1 MMKMRIA
8 AVAASG
14 AIALAIA
21 GCASQTAD
29 VGMTDGEIMAAIEQ
43 GDADTLAKAKAATK
57 QAVDDA
63 VAGID
68 GLTDEERADLKA
80 DIMAEVEKRL
90 SEVGGT
96 VVNRYVT
103 EEYPTYTTQ
112 EGDTYVTEENTFV
125 TQGEEKPPRI
135 EDGVSIPAEW
145 EVGDT
150 FVDSDGCVFTV
161 ESVEAHAY
169 NFAEDT
175 PYAGGGYAY
184 RIEVEVAGSFVEKEH
199 DPSVGHSMHSGWPL
213 PVSMVMHPYDVLMS
227 GGSASCD
234 YDDHTFENT
243 YTMNVNML
251 PERVYAVAEE

>member
-1 MMKMRIA
+1 MKMRIA

-21 GCASQTAD
+21 GCASQPAD

-103 EEYPTYTTQ
+103 EE
-112 EGDTYVTEENTFV
+112 
-125 TQGEEKPPRI
+125 
-135 EDGVSIPAEW
+135 
-145 EVGDT
+145 
-150 FVDSDGCVFTV
+150 
-161 ESVEAHAY
+161 
-169 NFAEDT
+169 
-175 PYAGGGYAY
+175 
-184 RIEVEVAGSFVEKEH
+184 
-199 DPSVGHSMHSGWPL
+199 
-213 PVSMVMHPYDVLMS
+213 
-227 GGSASCD
+227 
-234 YDDHTFENT
+234 
-243 YTMNVNML
+243 
-251 PERVYAVAEE
+251 